1 MKIVIV
7 VGTRPN
13 FMKVAPLLAALR
25 RHPKHF
31 TPYLVH
37 TGQHYDYRMSEVFF
51 KDLGMAPPDAYLD
64 AEKAT
69 PVVQNADI
77 MRKFAPLLE
86 SEKPDLVVVVG
97 DVTSTLACTVTAVM
111 LQIPVAHVEAGLRSQ
126 DRTMPEELTR
136 LATDALADMLFTYSA
151 NADANLLA
159 ENVPSSS
166 IFRVGNLMIDTLV
179 RLRPRAAASPVL
191 DKLGLTPK
199 GYGLVTL
206 HRPANVDRPEPLTG
220 ILQALGEI
228 QQRVPLVFQL
238 HPRTKKNIET
248 FGLSQRLDQMA
259 NIQLLEPQGYID
271 FLRLQQDARLALV
284 DSGGIQEETT
294 VLGVPCLTLRD
305 NTERPE
311 TITIGTNLL
320 VGTRPH
326 SIVEA
331 AFKVLDGHS
340 KQGSIPDLWDGRS
353 AERLVAALQQGV
365 QRRTH

>member
-13 FMKVAPLLAALR
+13 FMKVAPILAALR
-25 RHPKHF
+25 QHPKRF

-51 KDLGMAPPDAYLD
+51 KDLGMPPPDAYLD
-64 AEKAT
+64 AEKAA

-86 SEKPDLVVVVG
+86 NEKPDLVVVVG
-97 DVTSTLACTVTAVM
+97 DVTSTLACTITAVM
-111 LQIPVAHVEAGLRSQ
+111 LHIPVAHVEAGLRSR
-126 DRTMPEELTR
+126 DRSMPEELTR

-159 ENVPSSS
+159 ENVPSAS
-166 IFRVGNLMIDTLV
+166 IFRIGNLMIDTLV
-179 RLRPRAAASPVL
+179 SLKPRAAASPIL
-191 DKLGLTPK
+191 DKLKLTPQ

-206 HRPANVDRPEPLTG
+206 HRPANVDQPGPLSK

-228 QQRVPLVFQL
+228 QQRLPLVFQI

-248 FGLSQRLDQMA
+248 FGLAQQLSQMA
-259 NIQLLEPQGYID
+259 NVQLLEPQGYID

-311 TITIGTNLL
+311 TITVGTNLL
-320 VGTRPH
+320 VGTRPQP
-326 SIVEA
+326 IVEA
-331 AFKVLDGHS
+331 AFKVLDGHA

-353 AERLVAALQQGV
+353 AERLVAVLQQGV
-365 QRRTH
+365 VHRAH